1 MIKTRNWQA
10 ELELHNLI
18 KRRQGDLTFCLQLF
32 VLQNHE
38 HFALLN
44 VLF

>member
-1 MIKTRNWQA
+1 MIKTRSWQA

>member
-1 MIKTRNWQA
+1 MIKTRSWQA
-10 ELELHNLI
+10 ELELHDLI
-18 KRRQGDLTFCLQLF
+18 KKRQGDLTFRLHIF
-32 VLQNHE
+32 ILQNYE

>member
-1 MIKTRNWQA
+1 MIKTRSWQA
-10 ELELHNLI
+10 DLELYDLI
-18 KRRQGDLTFCLQLF
+18 KKHQGDLTFRLQVF
-32 VLQNHE
+32 ILQNYE